1 MLEQMQKDG
10 LTGFFTRENL
20 SPLLEKLL
28 LEAKMG
34 QKKFSLALIDLDR
47 FKKFNDKFGH
57 IFGDEILKYATS
69 TLRLTFSMDQCSFF
83 RYGGDEFIGVFP
95 GKEPKEILRLGQ
107 QCNYN
112 LLHRPFLYA
121 NKFYKIT
128 MSCGI
133 SCFPTDATT
142 ADELIKKA
150 DEAMYFSKRSGRN
163 LTTLASMIKYLKF
176 RRVVLMIASSIII
189 LYSVFLFYKL
199 SFKKIIQPVVR
210 QIQNIK
216 ITTKPVTLDTVI
228 LKSGAVLEGN
238 IVYEDENKVIFNLY
252 LKKGEGVTNFNKSEI
267 ARIKY
272 GSGNTTKN
280 IEK

>member
-1 MLEQMQKDG
+1 MVEQMQKDC
-10 LTGFFTRENL
+10 LTGFFARESL
-20 SPLLEKLL
+20 SPFLERLV
-28 LEAKMG
+28 LEAKLG

-47 FKKFNDKFGH
+47 FKNFNDKFGH

-69 TLRLTFSMDQCSFF
+69 TLRLTFSMDICYFF

-142 ADELIKKA
+142 AEELIKKA

-163 LTTLASMIKYLKF
+163 LITLASRIKYLKF
-176 RRVVLMIASSIII
+176 RRIAFLITSIIII
-189 LYSVFLFYKL
+189 LYSVLLFYKL
-199 SFKKIIQPVVR
+199 SFKKIIQPAVR

-216 ITTKPVTLDTVI
+216 IITKPENLDTVI

-238 IVYEDENKVIFNLY
+238 IVYEDRGKVTLKLY
-252 LKKGEGVTNFNKSEI
+252 LEKGEGITNFDKSEI
-267 ARIKY
+267 AQIKY
-272 GSGNTTKN
+272 GSGNAIKN
-280 IEK
+280 IKK